1 MVSTIPSCT
10 SSLVLLMGN
19 SERDASKLSLPAQCH
34 FVLHQVFP
42 VVWRSGLEH
51 SDLVLPLLDLLVMNP
66 GPPAAMIS
74 AVMMLMTPAACNLL
88 SPTPM

>member
-1 MVSTIPSCT
+1 MY
-10 SSLVLLMGN
+10 LLLGT
-19 SERDASKLSLPAQCH
+19 SKLSLPAQYH

-42 VVWRSGLEH
+42 VVWHSGLEH
-51 SDLVLPLLDLLVMNP
+51 SDLSDLVLPLLDLLVMIP
-66 GPPAAMIS
+66 GPPAAMMSS